1 MSLKHTAIALIATVI
16 GTAGFTGAGI
26 AVGYIMYMQN
36 SCVAQTTVSQQR
48 ITKTPS
54 QPQFLK
60 SVQRTSSR
68 SA

>member
-26 AVGYIMYMQN
+26 AVGYIMHMQN
-36 SCVAQTTVSQQR
+36 SCVAQTTVSQPR
-48 ITKTPS
+48 ITTQPS